1 MESTAACRCSCA
13 GLPRHS
19 RTSSG
24 LQELKTPDEKF
35 PRAALEKAGY
45 GAIWH
50 GQKSWNGVAI
60 LEGVLIRRNPAEV
73 DREVRG
79 WEKAS
84 DHAPVWIELGENSRP
99 TSRRRVNSAKP
110 AR

>member
-60 LEGVLIRRNPAEV
+60 LERGV
-73 DREVRG
+73 DRVE
-79 WEKAS
+79 
-84 DHAPVWIELGENSRP
+84 
-99 TSRRRVNSAKP
+99 TRRREAPQGGGGRPRSARLGKGQRSRSGLDR